1 MLPYIFSYLPFHNAC
16 HYFGISYNLPFNQ
29 ILLLVFNAPANAS
42 QSDKRDLMK
51 ELDTMK
57 QLKPHPYVIKL
68 LGCVT
73 ESGMLW
79 LCGSNFAVHILLI
92 IYLVTLSS
100 NLLQW
105 KSHCFTMKHNKKP
118 LHKVI

>member
-1 MLPYIFSYLPFHNAC
+1 MLLRHSIFLSCLPFHNVC
-16 HYFGISYNLPFNQ
+16 YYFGISHNLPFNQ
-29 ILLLVFNAPANAS
+29 ILLLLFNAPENATE
-42 QSDKRDLMK
+42 SDKRDLMK

-79 LCGSNFAVHILLI
+79 LCGFILL
-92 IYLVTLSS
+92 YAVCL
-100 NLLQW
+100 
-105 KSHCFTMKHNKKP
+105 
-118 LHKVI
+118 

>member
-1 MLPYIFSYLPFHNAC
+1 MLLGLRIFISYLPFHNVC
-16 HYFGISYNLPFNQ
+16 YYIGIPHNLPFNQ
-29 ILLLVFNAPANAS
+29 ILLFVFNAPANATE
-42 QSDKRDLMK
+42 SDKRDLMK

-79 LCGSNFAVHILLI
+79 FVSFPLI
-92 IYLVTLSS
+92 YPLTLSR
-100 NLLQW
+100 
-105 KSHCFTMKHNKKP
+105 H
-118 LHKVI
+118 